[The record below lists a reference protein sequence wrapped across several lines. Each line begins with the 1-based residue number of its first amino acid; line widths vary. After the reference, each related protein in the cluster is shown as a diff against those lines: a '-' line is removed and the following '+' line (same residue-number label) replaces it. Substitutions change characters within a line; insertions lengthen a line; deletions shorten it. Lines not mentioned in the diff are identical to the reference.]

1 MNDASLQREI
11 TDLACD
17 LIAFASTADHPS
29 ELKAAIDYVEQYAR
43 QIDGVLIRRYEVEQK
58 PGLMVTLRDTHTP
71 ALLLNG
77 HLDVVAARSEQYR
90 PVVRDGRI
98 YGRGSQDMKGAC
110 AVLMR
115 LMKDLAAAPQPP
127 DVGFMYV
134 TDEEIGGFH
143 GTSYLLEQGWRT
155 RFFIAAEPTDLNICY
170 AAKGMVR
177 FDVTLHGKPA
187 HGSRPWDGVNP
198 ILLLRDGLQA
208 LERRFPTP
216 TEAVWETTAVPT
228 VVRGGETLNRIPEM
242 VTLSLDIRHIP
253 EETPDEIEA
262 AVRACFP
269 GATVVRNSNGGIPL
283 LTDPNDPHLAH
294 LAASVERI
302 TGRRPTFYREHYG
315 SDARFYSGAGIPAIC
330 FGPVGAG
337 LHSDEEWVDI
347 ASLERLYRIL
357 YDFARVAAHE
367 DQE

>member
-1 MNDASLQREI
+1 MNDASVQREL
-11 TDLACD
+11 TRLTCD
-17 LIAFASTADHPS
+17 LIAFPSTADHPDA
-29 ELKAAIDYVEQYAR
+29 LIAAIDYVEQYVR
-43 QIDGVLIRRYEVEQK
+43 DSGIQFIHRFEVEQK
-58 PGLMVTLRDTHTP
+58 PSLMITLRDTQTP
-71 ALLLNG
+71 ALILNG
-77 HLDVVAARSEQYR
+77 HLDVVAARAEQYQ

-115 LMKDLAAAPQPP
+115 LMRDLAALPDPP
-127 DVGFMYV
+127 DVGFMFV

-143 GTSYLLEQGWRT
+143 GTNYMLEHGWRSA
-155 RFFIAAEPTDLNICY
+155 FFIAAEPTDLNICY

-177 FDVTLHGKPA
+177 FDITLHGQPA
-187 HGSRPWDGVNP
+187 HGSRPWEGVNP

-208 LERRFPTP
+208 LEQRFPTP
-216 TEAVWETTAVPT
+216 REAVWATTAVPT
-228 VVRGGETLNRIPEM
+228 VVRGGDTLNRIPEV

-269 GATVVRNSNGGIPL
+269 GATVARNSTGGIPL
-283 LTDPNDPHLAH
+283 MTDPNDPHLAQ
-294 LAASVERI
+294 LAASIERI
-302 TGRRPTFYREHYG
+302 IGRQPVFYREHYG

-337 LHSDEEWVDI
+337 LHSDHEWVDI
-347 ASLERLYRIL
+347 ASLERLYLIL
-357 YDFARVAAHE
+357 HDVATAAG
-367 DQE
+367 